1 MTTLE
6 AIDARLRAVEAKVD
20 GVAEKRY
27 LPMGCACGCAGSP
40 GRCMSGALPASPVSR
55 PATGFRMSCPCGCGE
70 ELVVPVCG
78 RRSSSEKGTQ

>member
-1 MTTLE
+1 MGGEAERGAMTTLE

-20 GVAEKRY
+20 GVERALRTD
-27 LPMGCACGCAGSP
+27 LPPC
-40 GRCMSGALPASPVSR
+40 PASPVSR

-70 ELVVPVCG
+70 ELAVPVCG

>member
-20 GVAEKRY
+20 GVERALRTD
-27 LPMGCACGCAGSP
+27 LPP
-40 GRCMSGALPASPVSR
+40 WPASPVSR

-70 ELVVPVCG
+70 ELAVPVCAS
-78 RRSSSEKGTQ
+78 RSQQCKT